1 MAPSLAM
8 NRQTFR
14 SLPGFTLIELLTV
27 ITIIA
32 ILMAM
37 LFPFV
42 FAIKETARQRKADQ
56 DIRVI
61 VNAVQNFHVDYGQY
75 PAVDPNSNPQNTG
88 DTACGDKAAQITIDN
103 ANLFNILR
111 DINKAPNDNHALNPR
126 QQKYIETH
134 VVSNPASPR
143 DGFLEVAGGGA
154 GVAGSWYDPWGNQ
167 YCVVIDT
174 NGDNLIEVS
183 KFYTDFKDEKA
194 PRGLVGAFS
203 LGRDQKLGKNGD
215 QTYKKDQ
222 EYSDDR
228 VSWTSH

>member
-1 MAPSLAM
+1 MT
-8 NRQTFR
+8 RQTAR
-14 SLPGFTLIELLTV
+14 SHTGFTLIELLTV

-42 FAIKETARQRKADQ
+42 GSIKESARQRKADQ
-56 DIRVI
+56 DIRII
-61 VNAVQNFHVDYGQY
+61 VNAVQNYYVDYGQY
-75 PAVDPNSNPQNTG
+75 PAMDPNPNPQNVG

-111 DINKAPNDNHALNPR
+111 DIDKAPNGNHALNPR

-134 VVSNPASPR
+134 VVSNPQSPR

-154 GVAGSWYDPWGNQ
+154 TGGGGVAGSWYDPWGSQ
-167 YCVVIDT
+167 YCVVIDS
-174 NGDNLIEVS
+174 NGDNVIDVS
-183 KFYTDFKDEKA
+183 KFYTDFKDENA
-194 PRGLVGAFS
+194 PRVAIGGFS
-203 LGRDQKLGKNGD
+203 LGKDKKLGKAGD

-222 EYSDDR
+222 DYSDDR

>member
-1 MAPSLAM
+1 M
-8 NRQTFR
+8 NRTSLR
-14 SLPGFTLIELLTV
+14 SSSAFTLIELLTV

-42 FAIKETARQRKADQ
+42 GAIKESARQKKAET

-61 VNAVQNFHVDYGQY
+61 VNAVQNYFVDYGKY
-75 PAVDPNSNPQNTG
+75 KAMDPNPKPDDKG
-88 DTACGDKAAQITIDN
+88 DTACGDKAAQIEIDN

-111 DINKAPNDNHALNPR
+111 DIDKAPNTSHVLNPR

-134 VVSNPASPR
+134 VASNAASPR
-143 DGFLEVAGGGA
+143 DGFLETQGGGG
-154 GVAGSWYDPWGNQ
+154 GVQGSWYDPWGSQ

-174 NGDNLIEVS
+174 NGDNVLDLT
-183 KFYTDFKDEKA
+183 KFYNDFKDEKA
-194 PRGLVGAFS
+194 PHVQIGGFS
-203 LGRDQKLGKNGD
+203 LGRDKKLGKNGD
-215 QTYKKDQ
+215 KTYKKDND
-222 EYSDDR
+222 YSDDR